1 MAGRAG
7 GNGKS
12 GRNGTGVVATGM
24 GVSSPMGNS
33 VKEFWATCL
42 AGKSGIDILT
52 SFAHSAYPIHIA
64 GEIKTVAP
72 EEHMDRRD
80 ARRMARFSQFAIA
93 ATHDA
98 IKHAEVD
105 MDEVERTRG
114 GVLIGNGIGG
124 LVETQEAVRTM
135 DARGGMKIDPF
146 YYPKMLP
153 NMAAA
158 HIALHIGAKGYN
170 NTVITACAAGTQAL
184 GDALDLV
191 RAGRVDVAIAGG
203 TEATLCETGLAGF
216 AVIRALSSQNEE
228 PQKASRPFDAERDGF
243 VASEAAGIFV
253 LENLEHARKRNAPI
267 LAELVG
273 YGAGNDAYH
282 VVAPSEDGEGAAN
295 AMQWALEDAGVEP
308 AEVDYINAHGTST
321 KLNDASETLAIK
333 RVFGEDAYR
342 VPISATKSM
351 IGHSFGAA
359 GAIESIAAVQSIQTG
374 VIHPT
379 INYENPD
386 PDCDLD
392 YVPNEARRAE
402 IGIVLKNSFGFGG
415 QNACLV
421 FKRHEGKYPMPD
433 GGRSRR

>member
-1 MAGRAG
+1 MAGR
-7 GNGKS
+7 N
-12 GRNGTGVVATGM
+12 GRNGRDGTRVVVTGM
-24 GVSSPMGNS
+24 GAITPIGNS
-33 VKEFWATCL
+33 VKEFWASCL

-52 SFAHSAYPIHIA
+52 SFDHSAYPIHIA
-64 GEIKTVAP
+64 GEVKDFHP
-72 EEHMDRRD
+72 EDHMDRRD
-80 ARRMARFSQFAIA
+80 ARRMARFSQLAIA
-93 ATHDA
+93 ATHEA
-98 IKHAEVD
+98 IKHAELD
-105 MDEVERTRG
+105 MDEVERTRV

-124 LVETQEAVRTM
+124 LVETQEAVRVI
-135 DARGGMKIDPF
+135 DKRGGMKIDPF

-203 TEATLCETGLAGF
+203 SEATLCETGLAGF
-216 AVIRALSSQNEE
+216 AVIRALSSHNDE
-228 PQKASRPFDAERDGF
+228 PQRASRPFDAERDGF
-243 VASEAAGIFV
+243 VAAEAAGIFV

-267 LAELVG
+267 LAELAG
-273 YGAGNDAYH
+273 YGAGSDAYH

-295 AMQWALEDAGVEP
+295 AMTWALEDAGVEP
-308 AEVDYINAHGTST
+308 GEVDYINAHGTST
-321 KLNDASETLAIK
+321 KLNDLSETLAIK

-359 GAIESIAAVQSIQTG
+359 GAVEAVAAVQSIQTG
-374 VIHPT
+374 MIHPT
-379 INYENPD
+379 INYEHPD
-386 PDCDLD
+386 PECDLD
-392 YVPNEARRAE
+392 YVPNEARRVDVDV
-402 IGIVLKNSFGFGG
+402 VLKNSFGFGG

-421 FKRHEGKYPMPD
+421 F
-433 GGRSRR
+433 RRYQE

>member
-1 MAGRAG
+1 MAGR
-7 GNGKS
+7 N
-12 GRNGTGVVATGM
+12 GRNGRTGTRVVVTGM
-24 GVSSPMGNS
+24 GAITPIGNT
-33 VKEFWATCL
+33 VAEFWDSCL
-42 AGKSGIDILT
+42 AGRSGIDILT
-52 SFAHSAYPIHIA
+52 SFDHSAYPIHIA
-64 GEIKTVAP
+64 GEIKNFDP

-93 ATHDA
+93 ATHEA
-98 IKHAEVD
+98 IKHAELD
-105 MDEVERTRG
+105 MDEVERTRV

-135 DARGGMKIDPF
+135 GVRGGMKIDPF

-216 AVIRALSSQNEE
+216 AVIRALSSHNEE

-243 VASEAAGIFV
+243 VAAEAAGIFV

-267 LAELVG
+267 LAELAG
-273 YGAGNDAYH
+273 YGAGNDAFH

-295 AMQWALEDAGVEP
+295 AMTWALDDAGVEP

-321 KLNDASETLAIK
+321 KLNDLSETLAIK

-359 GAIESIAAVQSIQTG
+359 GAVESIAAVQSIQTG
-374 VIHPT
+374 TIHPT
-379 INYENPD
+379 INYEHPD
-386 PDCDLD
+386 PECDLD
-392 YVPNEARRAE
+392 YVPNESRRVDVDV
-402 IGIVLKNSFGFGG
+402 VLKNSFGFGG

-421 FKRHEGKYPMPD
+421 F
-433 GGRSRR
+433 RRYEE

>member
-1 MAGRAG
+1 MAGR
-7 GNGKS
+7 NGKNARN
-12 GRNGTGVVATGM
+12 GRNGTRVVVTGM
-24 GVSSPMGNS
+24 GAITPIGNS
-33 VKEFWATCL
+33 VQEFWANCL

-52 SFAHSAYPIHIA
+52 SFDHSAYPIHIA
-64 GEIKTVAP
+64 GEVKNFNP
-72 EEHMDRRD
+72 EDHMDRRD
-80 ARRMARFSQFAIA
+80 ARRMGRFSQFAIA
-93 ATHDA
+93 ATHEA
-98 IKHAEVD
+98 LKQAELD
-105 MDEVERTRG
+105 MDEVERTRV

-124 LVETQEAVRTM
+124 LVETQEAVHTI
-135 DARGGMKIDPF
+135 DERGGMKIDPF

-170 NTVITACAAGTQAL
+170 NTVITACAAGTQAI

-191 RAGRVDVAIAGG
+191 RSGRVDVAITGG

-216 AVIRALSSQNEE
+216 AVIRALSSHNED

-243 VASEAAGIFV
+243 VAAEAAGIFV
-253 LENLEHARKRNAPI
+253 VENLEHARARNAPI
-267 LAELVG
+267 LAELAG

-295 AMQWALEDAGVEP
+295 AMRWALDDAGVEP

-321 KLNDASETLAIK
+321 KLNDISETLAIK

-351 IGHSFGAA
+351 VGHSFGAA
-359 GAIESIAAVQSIQTG
+359 GAVESIAAVQTIQAG
-374 VIHPT
+374 MIHPT
-379 INYENPD
+379 INYEHPD
-386 PDCDLD
+386 PECDLD
-392 YVPNEARRAE
+392 YVPNQARRADVD
-402 IGIVLKNSFGFGG
+402 IVLKNSFGFGG

-421 FKRHEGKYPMPD
+421 FKRYED
-433 GGRSRR
+433 

>member
-1 MAGRAG
+1 MAGR
-7 GNGKS
+7 N
-12 GRNGTGVVATGM
+12 GRNGTRVVVTGM
-24 GVSSPMGNS
+24 GAITPIGNS
-33 VKEFWATCL
+33 VKEFWVSCL

-52 SFAHSAYPIHIA
+52 SFDHSAYPIHIA
-64 GEIKTVAP
+64 GEIKNFDP

-93 ATHDA
+93 ATHEA
-98 IKHAEVD
+98 IKHAELD
-105 MDEVERTRG
+105 MDEVERTRV

-124 LVETQEAVRTM
+124 LVETQEAVRTIEK
-135 DARGGMKIDPF
+135 RGGMKIDPF

-216 AVIRALSSQNEE
+216 AVIRALSSHNDE
-228 PQKASRPFDAERDGF
+228 PERASRPFDAERDGF

-253 LENLEHARKRNAPI
+253 LENLEHARERNAPI
-267 LAELVG
+267 LAELSG

-295 AMQWALEDAGVEP
+295 AMRWALDDAGVEP
-308 AEVDYINAHGTST
+308 AQVDYISAHGTST
-321 KLNDASETLAIK
+321 KLNDISETLAIK

-359 GAIESIAAVQSIQTG
+359 GAVESVAAVQTIQTG
-374 VIHPT
+374 MIHPT
-379 INYENPD
+379 INYEHPD

-392 YVPNEARRAE
+392 YVPNKARRADVDV
-402 IGIVLKNSFGFGG
+402 VLKNSFGFGG

-421 FKRHEGKYPMPD
+421 FKRYEG
-433 GGRSRR
+433 

>member
-1 MAGRAG
+1 MAGR
-7 GNGKS
+7 NGKNARN
-12 GRNGTGVVATGM
+12 GRNGTRVVVTGM
-24 GVSSPMGNS
+24 GAITPIGNS
-33 VKEFWATCL
+33 VQEFWASCL
-42 AGKSGIDILT
+42 AGKSGISILT
-52 SFAHSAYPIHIA
+52 SFDHSAYPIHIA
-64 GEIKTVAP
+64 GEIKNFDP

-93 ATHDA
+93 ATQEA
-98 IKHAEVD
+98 ISQAELE
-105 MDEVERTRG
+105 MDEVERTRV

-135 DARGGMKIDPF
+135 DERGGMKIDPF

-216 AVIRALSSQNEE
+216 AVIRALSSHNEKPE
-228 PQKASRPFDAERDGF
+228 KASRPFDAERDGF
-243 VASEAAGIFV
+243 VASEAAGMFV
-253 LENLEHARKRNAPI
+253 LENLDHARKRNAPI
-267 LAELVG
+267 LAELAG

-295 AMQWALEDAGVEP
+295 AMRWALEDAGVEP
-308 AEVDYINAHGTST
+308 AQVDYINAHGTST

-351 IGHSFGAA
+351 VGHSFGAA
-359 GAIESIAAVQSIQTG
+359 GAVESIAAVQTIHTG
-374 VIHPT
+374 MIHPT
-379 INYENPD
+379 INYEHPD
-386 PDCDLD
+386 PECDLD
-392 YVPNEARRAE
+392 YVPNRARRADVD
-402 IGIVLKNSFGFGG
+402 IVLKNSFGFGG

-421 FKRHEGKYPMPD
+421 FKRYEG
-433 GGRSRR
+433 